1 MVAILITAF
10 VIGYGVFASYT
21 DLKTNEVY
29 VTPII
34 IFNYILAVTT
44 AIKAWENNTFLPNFL
59 YYLVLILVA
68 MGLGWFKI
76 WGLADSRMLVT
87 GILLIE
93 YLLAPVDL
101 SKAICDLYYF
111 VFVSIFACLSNI
123 VWRYIHKKKI
133 TGWHDEFA
141 MAPGF
146 LIANIITIGLG
157 GSIC

>member
-44 AIKAWENNTFLPNFL
+44 AIKGEGNTFLPNFL
-59 YYLVLILVA
+59 YYLVLILVV
-68 MGLGWFKI
+68 MGLGWFKV
-76 WGLADSRMLVT
+76 WGMADSRMLVT

-93 YLLAPVDL
+93 YLFSPIGLA
-101 SKAICDLYYF
+101 KAICDLYYF
-111 VFVSIFACLSNI
+111 VFVSVFACLSNI

-133 TGWHDEFA
+133 RWHDEFA

-157 GSIC
+157 GGIC

>member
-34 IFNYILAVTT
+34 IFNYILTVMAMWG
-44 AIKAWENNTFLPNFL
+44 KNTFSVL
-59 YYLVLILVA
+59 YYLVLILII
-68 MGLGWFKI
+68 MGLGWFKV

-93 YLLAPVDL
+93 YLLAPVGL
-101 SKAICDLYYF
+101 AKAICDLYYF
-111 VFVSIFACLSNI
+111 VFVSVFACLSNI

-146 LIANIITIGLG
+146 LIANIIVGLG

>member
-1 MVAILITAF
+1 MTLLIAAF
-10 VIGYGVFASYT
+10 VIGYGIFASYT

-34 IFNYILAVTT
+34 IFNYILAVM
-44 AIKAWENNTFLPNFL
+44 AVWGKTFSAL
-59 YYLVLILVA
+59 YYLVLILII
-68 MGLGWFKI
+68 MGLGWFKV
-76 WGLADSRMLVT
+76 WGMADSRMLVT

-101 SKAICDLYYF
+101 FSKAICDLYYF

-146 LIANIITIGLG
+146 LIANIIIGLG
-157 GSIC
+157 GNIC

>member
-34 IFNYILAVTT
+34 IFNYILAVM
-44 AIKAWENNTFLPNFL
+44 AVWGKNIFFSDIL
-59 YYLVLILVA
+59 YYLTLIFIV
-68 MGLGWFKI
+68 MGLGRFKV
-76 WGLADSRMLVT
+76 WGMADSRMLVT

-93 YLLAPVDL
+93 YLFAPVDL
-101 SKAICDLYYF
+101 VSKAICDLYYF

-146 LIANIITIGLG
+146 LIANIIVGLG
-157 GSIC
+157 GRIC

>member
-1 MVAILITAF
+1 MVAILIAAF
-10 VIGYGVFASYT
+10 VIGYGIFASYT

-29 VTPII
+29 VAPII
-34 IFNYILAVTT
+34 ILNYILAVM
-44 AIKAWENNTFLPNFL
+44 AAWGKNTFFSDIL
-59 YYLVLILVA
+59 YYLVLIFIV
-68 MGLGWFKI
+68 MGLGWFKV
-76 WGLADSRMLVT
+76 WGMADSRMLVT

-101 SKAICDLYYF
+101 VSKAICDLHYF
-111 VFVSIFACLSNI
+111 VFVSVFACLSNI
-123 VWRYIHKKKI
+123 IWRYIHKKKI

>member
-34 IFNYILAVTT
+34 IFNYILAVM
-44 AIKAWENNTFLPNFL
+44 AISWNISDIL
-59 YYLVLILVA
+59 YYLALIFMV
-68 MGLGWFKI
+68 MGLGWFKV
-76 WGLADSRMLVT
+76 WGMADSRMLVT

-93 YLLAPVDL
+93 YLLAPVGL
-101 SKAICDLYYF
+101 VSKAICDLYYF
-111 VFVSIFACLSNI
+111 VFVSVFACLSNI
-123 VWRYIHKKKI
+123 IWRYIHKKKI

-146 LIANIITIGLG
+146 LIANIIVGLG

>member
-34 IFNYILAVTT
+34 IFNYILAAMT
-44 AIKAWENNTFLPNFL
+44 ISWNISDIL
-59 YYLVLILVA
+59 YYLALIFIV

-76 WGLADSRMLVT
+76 WGMADSRMLVT

-93 YLLAPVDL
+93 YLFAPVDL
-101 SKAICDLYYF
+101 AKAVCDLYYF
-111 VFVSIFACLSNI
+111 VFVSVFACLSNI
-123 VWRYIHKKKI
+123 IWRYIHKKKI

-146 LIANIITIGLG
+146 LIANIIVGLG

>member
-1 MVAILITAF
+1 MVATLITAF

-29 VTPII
+29 ITPII
-34 IFNYILAVTT
+34 IFNYILGVMAVWG
-44 AIKAWENNTFLPNFL
+44 KNTFSGYL
-59 YYLVLILVA
+59 YYLVLIFII

-76 WGLADSRMLVT
+76 WGMADSRMLVT

-101 SKAICDLYYF
+101 VSKAVCDLYYF
-111 VFVSIFACLSNI
+111 VFVSVFACLSNI

-146 LIANIITIGLG
+146 LIANIIICGLG
-157 GSIC
+157 GRIC

>member
-10 VIGYGVFASYT
+10 VIGYGIFASYT

-34 IFNYILAVTT
+34 IFNYILAVM
-44 AIKAWENNTFLPNFL
+44 AVWGKNTFSGYL
-59 YYLVLILVA
+59 YYLVLILII
-68 MGLGWFKI
+68 MGLGRFKV
-76 WGLADSRMLVT
+76 WGMADSRMLVT

-101 SKAICDLYYF
+101 VSKAICDLYYF
-111 VFVSIFACLSNI
+111 VFVSVFACLSNI
-123 VWRYIHKKKI
+123 IWRYIHKKKI

-146 LIANIITIGLG
+146 LIANIIVGLG

>member
-1 MVAILITAF
+1 MVAILIAAF
-10 VIGYGVFASYT
+10 VIGYGIFASYT

-34 IFNYILAVTT
+34 IFNYTLAVTT
-44 AIKAWENNTFLPNFL
+44 AIKGEGNTFLPNFL

-68 MGLGWFKI
+68 MGLGWFKA
-76 WGLADSRMLVT
+76 WGMADSRMLVT

-93 YLLAPVDL
+93 YLLAPVGL
-101 SKAICDLYYF
+101 AKAICDLYYF
-111 VFVSIFACLSNI
+111 VFVSVFACISNI
-123 VWRYIHKKKI
+123 VWRHIHKKKI

-146 LIANIITIGLG
+146 LIANIITIVG
-157 GSIC
+157 GGIC

>member
-1 MVAILITAF
+1 MVTILIAAF
-10 VIGYGVFASYT
+10 VIGYGIFASYT

-34 IFNYILAVTT
+34 IFNYILAVMT
-44 AIKAWENNTFLPNFL
+44 AWENITFSDFL

-76 WGLADSRMLVT
+76 WGMADSRMLVT

-93 YLLAPVDL
+93 YLLAPVGL

-111 VFVSIFACLSNI
+111 VFVSVFACLSNI
-123 VWRYIHKKKI
+123 IWRRIHKKKI

-157 GSIC
+157 GGIC

>member
-34 IFNYILAVTT
+34 IFNYILTVMAMWG
-44 AIKAWENNTFLPNFL
+44 KNTFSVL
-59 YYLVLILVA
+59 YYLVLILII
-68 MGLGWFKI
+68 MGLGWFKA

-93 YLLAPVDL
+93 YLLAPVGL
-101 SKAICDLYYF
+101 AKAICDLYYF
-111 VFVSIFACLSNI
+111 VFVSVFACLSNI

-146 LIANIITIGLG
+146 LIANIIIGLG
-157 GSIC
+157 GGIC

>member
-1 MVAILITAF
+1 MVTILIAAF
-10 VIGYGVFASYT
+10 VIGYGIFASYT

-34 IFNYILAVTT
+34 IFNYILAVM
-44 AIKAWENNTFLPNFL
+44 AVWGKNTFSVL
-59 YYLVLILVA
+59 YYLVLILVV
-68 MGLGWFKI
+68 MGLGWFKA
-76 WGLADSRMLVT
+76 WGMADSRMLVT

-101 SKAICDLYYF
+101 AKAICDLYYF
-111 VFVSIFACLSNI
+111 VFVSVFACISNI

-146 LIANIITIGLG
+146 LIANIITIVG

>member
-1 MVAILITAF
+1 MVAILIAAF
-10 VIGYGVFASYT
+10 VIGYGIFASYT

-34 IFNYILAVTT
+34 IFNYILAVM
-44 AIKAWENNTFLPNFL
+44 AVWGKNTFSVL
-59 YYLVLILVA
+59 YYLVLILVV
-68 MGLGWFKI
+68 MGLGWFKA
-76 WGLADSRMLVT
+76 WGMADSRMLVT

-101 SKAICDLYYF
+101 AKAICDLYYF
-111 VFVSIFACLSNI
+111 VFVSVFACISNI
-123 VWRYIHKKKI
+123 VWRYVHKKKI

-146 LIANIITIGLG
+146 LIANIITIVG

>member
-1 MVAILITAF
+1 MVAILIAAF
-10 VIGYGVFASYT
+10 VIGYGIFASYT

-34 IFNYILAVTT
+34 IFNYILAVM
-44 AIKAWENNTFLPNFL
+44 AVWGKNTFSVL
-59 YYLVLILVA
+59 YYLVLILVV
-68 MGLGWFKI
+68 MGLGWFKV
-76 WGLADSRMLVT
+76 WGMADSRMLVT

-101 SKAICDLYYF
+101 AKAICDLYYF
-111 VFVSIFACLSNI
+111 VFVSVFACISNI
-123 VWRYIHKKKI
+123 VWRYVHKKKI

-146 LIANIITIGLG
+146 LIANIITIVG

>member
-1 MVAILITAF
+1 MTLLIAAF
-10 VIGYGVFASYT
+10 VIGYGIFASYT

-34 IFNYILAVTT
+34 IFNYILAVM
-44 AIKAWENNTFLPNFL
+44 AVWGKNTFSAL
-59 YYLVLILVA
+59 YYLILILII
-68 MGLGWFKI
+68 MGLGWFKV
-76 WGLADSRMLVT
+76 WGMADSRMLVT

-101 SKAICDLYYF
+101 FSKAICDLYYF
-111 VFVSIFACLSNI
+111 VFVSVFACLSNI

-146 LIANIITIGLG
+146 LIAIIIIGLG
-157 GSIC
+157 GNIC

>member
-34 IFNYILAVTT
+34 IFNYILAVM
-44 AIKAWENNTFLPNFL
+44 AMWGKNTFSIL
-59 YYLVLILVA
+59 YYLALIFIV
-68 MGLGWFKI
+68 MGLGWFKA
-76 WGLADSRMLVT
+76 WGMADSRMLVT

-101 SKAICDLYYF
+101 VSKAVCDLYYF
-111 VFVSIFACLSNI
+111 VFVSVFACLSNI
-123 VWRYIHKKKI
+123 IWRCIHKKKI
-133 TGWHDEFA
+133 TGWYDEFA

-146 LIANIITIGLG
+146 LIANIIVGLG

>member
-1 MVAILITAF
+1 MTLLIAAF

-34 IFNYILAVTT
+34 IFNYILAVM
-44 AIKAWENNTFLPNFL
+44 AIKGEGNTFLPDLL
-59 YYLVLILVA
+59 YYLILILVI
-68 MGLGWFKI
+68 MGLGWFKV

-93 YLLAPVDL
+93 YLFAPVGL

-111 VFVSIFACLSNI
+111 VFVSVFACLSNI
-123 VWRYIHKKKI
+123 VWRRIHKKKI

-157 GSIC
+157 GGIC